1 MFIDHAKIHIKAGDG
16 GNGMVSFHTEK
27 YITNGGPD
35 GGDGGKGGDVIFYAS
50 EELTTLSNF
59 RFKHKFVAENGSN
72 GMNRKMYGKG
82 GEDLRIAVPVGT
94 IMKDLETGKV
104 IADFTEPGQEEI
116 VCKGGRGGQGN
127 IHFSNAIRQA
137 PKFAR
142 AGVPGEEKDVS
153 IELKLIADVGLVGFP
168 NAGKSTLL
176 SVITSARP
184 KIADYPFTT
193 LEPMLGVVTV
203 DDTSFVVADIPGLI
217 EGASEGNGLGHD
229 FLRHIERT
237 RLLIH
242 VVDVSAQDGRE
253 PISDFDQINEELFK
267 FNPLLE
273 TRPQVVVGNKID
285 QADEEV
291 VKAFKEEMENRGYK
305 VFLMSAAIA
314 EGTKELVNYVASEIQ
329 KLPPTIL
336 VEAAKE
342 ETLYEFKPEEKFRIE
357 IEDGVY
363 CVLGDWIHVVLESTN
378 FDDPE
383 SLAYFQ
389 RTLRKNGV
397 IDALEKAGCK
407 EGDPVRIYDLEFDF
421 IE

>member
-35 GGDGGKGGDVIFYAS
+35 GGDGGKGGDVIFYATD
-50 EELTTLSNF
+50 ELTTLSNF
-59 RFKHKFVAENGSN
+59 RFKHKFVAEDGGK

-82 GEDLRIAVPVGT
+82 GEDLRIGVPVGT
-94 IMKDLETGKV
+94 VMKDLETGEI
-104 IADFTEPGQEEI
+104 IADFTEKGQEQI
-116 VCKGGRGGQGN
+116 ICKGGRGGQGN

-142 AGVPGEEKDVS
+142 AGVPGEERDVS

-176 SVITSARP
+176 SVITSAKP

-193 LEPMLGVVTV
+193 LEPMLGIVSVG
-203 DDTSFVVADIPGLI
+203 DTSFAVADIPGLI
-217 EGASEGNGLGHD
+217 EGAHEGNGLGHD

-242 VVDVSAQDGRE
+242 VVDVSAQDGRD
-253 PISDFDQINEELFK
+253 PISDFDQINEELRQ

-273 TRPQVVVGNKID
+273 TRPQVVVGNKVD
-285 QADEEV
+285 QADPDV
-291 VKAFKEEMENRGYK
+291 VKAFETEMKKRGYDI
-305 VFLMSAAIA
+305 FLTSAAIA
-314 EGTKELVNYVASEIQ
+314 EGTKELVNHVASMVAT
-329 KLPPTIL
+329 LPPTIL
-336 VEAAKE
+336 VEEAKE
-342 ETLYEFKPEEKFRIE
+342 EKLYEFKPEEKFKIE
-357 IEDGVY
+357 IQDGVY
-363 CVLGDWIHVVLESTN
+363 CVLGDWIRVVLESTN

-389 RTLRKNGV
+389 RTLRKGGV
-397 IDALEKAGCK
+397 IDALEKAGIQ

-421 IE
+421 VE

>member
-153 IELKLIADVGLVGFP
+153 IELKLIADVGLIGFP

-253 PISDFDQINEELFK
+253 PISDFDRINEELRQ
-267 FNPLLE
+267 FNPLLQ

-285 QADEEV
+285 QADDTV
-291 VKAFKEEMENRGYK
+291 VKAFKDEMESRGYK

>member
-35 GGDGGKGGDVIFYAS
+35 GGDGGKGGDVVFYAT
-50 EELTTLSNF
+50 EELTTLQNF

-82 GEDLRIAVPVGT
+82 GEDLRIPVPVGT
-94 IMKDLETGKV
+94 VLKDLETWEI
-104 IADFTEPGQEEI
+104 IADFTEKGQEEI

-142 AGVPGEEKDVS
+142 AGVPGEERDISV
-153 IELKLIADVGLVGFP
+153 ELKLIADVGLIGFP

-176 SVITSARP
+176 SVITSAKP

-193 LEPMLGVVTV
+193 LEPMLGVVSV
-203 DDTSFVVADIPGLI
+203 GDTSFVVADIPGLI
-217 EGASEGNGLGHD
+217 EGAHEGNGLGHD

-242 VVDVSAQDGRE
+242 VVDVSAQDGRD
-253 PISDFDQINEELFK
+253 PISDFDQINEELRK

-273 TRPQVVVGNKID
+273 MRPQVVVGNKID
-285 QADEEV
+285 QADDEV
-291 VKAFKEEMENRGYK
+291 VKAFTDEMKKRGYE
-305 VFLMSAAIA
+305 VFLMSAAIG
-314 EGTKELVNYVASEIQ
+314 EGTKELVNHVAAQ
-329 KLPPTIL
+329 VAALPPTIL
-336 VEAAKE
+336 VEEAKE
-342 ETLYEFKPEEKFRIE
+342 ERLYEFKPEEKFTIE
-357 IEDGVY
+357 VQDGVY
-363 CVLGDWIHVVLESTN
+363 CVLGDWVRVVLESTN

-397 IDALEKAGCK
+397 IDALEKAGVK
-407 EGDPVRIYDLEFDF
+407 EGDPVKIYDLEFDF

>member
-1 MFIDHAKIHIKAGDG
+1 MFVDQARISIKAGDG
-16 GNGMVSFHTEK
+16 GDGAVSFHREK
-27 YITNGGPD
+27 YVAAGGPD
-35 GGDGGKGGDVIFYAS
+35 GGDGGKGGDVVFYAT
-50 EELTTLSNF
+50 EELTTLQNF

-82 GEDLRIAVPVGT
+82 GEDLRIPVPVGT
-94 IMKDLETGKV
+94 VLKDLETGEI
-104 IADFTEPGQEEI
+104 IADFTEKGQEEI

-142 AGVPGEEKDVS
+142 AGVPGEERDISV
-153 IELKLIADVGLVGFP
+153 ELKLIADVGLIGFP

-176 SVITSARP
+176 SVITSAKP

-193 LEPMLGVVTV
+193 LEPMLGVVSV
-203 DDTSFVVADIPGLI
+203 GDTSFVVADIPGLI
-217 EGASEGNGLGHD
+217 EGAHEGNGLGHD

-242 VVDVSAQDGRE
+242 VVDVSAQDGRD
-253 PISDFDQINEELFK
+253 PISDFDQINEELRQ

-273 TRPQVVVGNKID
+273 MRPQVVVGNKID
-285 QADEEV
+285 QADDEV
-291 VKAFKEEMENRGYK
+291 VKAFTDEMKKRGYE
-305 VFLMSAAIA
+305 VFLMSAAIG
-314 EGTKELVNYVASEIQ
+314 EGTKELVNHVAAQ
-329 KLPPTIL
+329 VAALPPTIL
-336 VEAAKE
+336 VEEAKE
-342 ETLYEFKPEEKFRIE
+342 EKLYEFKPEEKFTIE
-357 IEDGVY
+357 VQDGVY
-363 CVLGDWIHVVLESTN
+363 CVLGDWVRVVLESTN

-389 RTLRKNGV
+389 RALRKNGV
-397 IDALEKAGCK
+397 IDALEKAGVK
-407 EGDPVRIYDLEFDF
+407 EGDPVKIYDLEFDF

>member
-35 GGDGGKGGDVIFYAS
+35 GGDGGKGGDVVFYAT
-50 EELTTLSNF
+50 EELTTLQNF

-82 GEDLRIAVPVGT
+82 GEDLRIPVPVGT
-94 IMKDLETGKV
+94 VLKDLETGEI
-104 IADFTEPGQEEI
+104 IADFTEKGQEEI

-142 AGVPGEEKDVS
+142 AGVPGEERDISV
-153 IELKLIADVGLVGFP
+153 ELKLIADVGLIGFP

-176 SVITSARP
+176 SVITSAKP

-193 LEPMLGVVTV
+193 LEPMLGVVSV
-203 DDTSFVVADIPGLI
+203 GDTSFVVADIPGLI
-217 EGASEGNGLGHD
+217 EGAHEGNGLGH
-229 FLRHIERT
+229 
-237 RLLIH
+237 
-242 VVDVSAQDGRE
+242 
-253 PISDFDQINEELFK
+253 
-267 FNPLLE
+267 
-273 TRPQVVVGNKID
+273 VGNKID
-285 QADEEV
+285 QADDEV
-291 VKAFKEEMENRGYK
+291 VKAFTDEMKKRGYE
-305 VFLMSAAIA
+305 VFLMSAAIG
-314 EGTKELVNYVASEIQ
+314 EGTKELVNHVAAQ
-329 KLPPTIL
+329 VAALPPTIL
-336 VEAAKE
+336 VEEAKE
-342 ETLYEFKPEEKFRIE
+342 ERLYEFKPEEKFTIE
-357 IEDGVY
+357 VQDGVY
-363 CVLGDWIHVVLESTN
+363 CVLGDWVRVVLESTN

-397 IDALEKAGCK
+397 IDALEKAGVK
-407 EGDPVRIYDLEFDF
+407 EGDPVKIYDLEFDF